1 MHGYPQFMDTN
12 KALVALERQSNS
24 VIAKQVA
31 VDLIDDILDWMLEG
45 WHFGERISERE
56 VSGYV
61 PSIKASGP
69 LTVFDIQHLDEEK
82 VSLVV

>member
-1 MHGYPQFMDTN
+1 MDTN
-12 KALVALERQSNS
+12 KALVALERQSNT

-61 PSIKASGP
+61 PSIKGSGP
-69 LTVFDIQHLDEEK
+69 LTVFDIQRLDENK
-82 VSLVV
+82 VERNLP